1 MSVLGIGNYR
11 FENYGF
17 SGVPRKGQKPEGQG
31 DFPGF
36 QAKIPE
42 ENEEKRLEVSPEE
55 AQKKGEEE
63 DQEKTETKEDII
75 VKPDGSRVLVIT
87 SKMGDREITKSVKLP
102 DCSMGLPEKSS
113 EKSKISNGPNVYT
126 VYMEDEDMLYSGG
139 NGTGLSFYIKWAE
152 DSTEENPV
160 MVAKGVD
167 ENGEEFEQRIHI
179 KDINPNNA
187 TLVEMRALEAYTGV
201 EKNGGLSSLP
211 METGD
216 MGLNDRRNFMQMFK
230 KQISDM
236 ALLKQREAVAYY
248 EYSMRNYWDFLE
260 DRGNHY
266 RH

>member
-102 DCSMGLPEKSS
+102 DRSMGLPEKSS

-126 VYMEDEDMLYSGG
+126 VYMG
-139 NGTGLSFYIKWAE
+139 I
-152 DSTEENPV
+152 
-160 MVAKGVD
+160 
-167 ENGEEFEQRIHI
+167 
-179 KDINPNNA
+179 
-187 TLVEMRALEAYTGV
+187 
-201 EKNGGLSSLP
+201 
-211 METGD
+211 
-216 MGLNDRRNFMQMFK
+216 
-230 KQISDM
+230 
-236 ALLKQREAVAYY
+236 
-248 EYSMRNYWDFLE
+248 
-260 DRGNHY
+260 
-266 RH
+266 

>member
-1 MSVLGIGNYR
+1 MSVLGIGNHRY
-11 FENYGF
+11 ENYGYA
-17 SGVPRKGQKPEGQG
+17 GVHRRGQKPEGQG
-31 DFPGF
+31 DFQGF
-36 QAKIPE
+36 QAQKPQE
-42 ENEEKRLEVSPEE
+42 DGEKKLEVTPEE

-63 DQEKTETKEDII
+63 DQEKTETREDII
-75 VKPDGSRVLVIT
+75 ENPDGSRVLVLT
-87 SKMGDREITKSVKLP
+87 SKMGDRTITKSVKLP
-102 DCSMGLPEKSS
+102 DRPMGLPEKSS
-113 EKSKISNGPNVYT
+113 EKSKISSGPKVYT
-126 VYMEDEDMLYSGG
+126 VFMEDEDTLYSGG

-179 KDINPNNA
+179 NDINPSNA

-216 MGLNDRRNFMQMFK
+216 MGLNDRRNFMEMFK

-236 ALLKQREAVAYY
+236 ALLKQKAAAAYY
-248 EYSMRNYWDFLE
+248 EYSMRNYWDFME
-260 DRGNHY
+260 DRDKN
-266 RH
+266 

>member
-1 MSVLGIGNYR
+1 MSVLGIGKYG

-17 SGVPRKGQKPEGQG
+17 SGVHRRGQG
-31 DFPGF
+31 SEGKGDWKGF
-36 QAKIPE
+36 QAEKPKEDETKRKEITPE
-42 ENEEKRLEVSPEE
+42 Q
-55 AQKKGEEE
+55 AQRKGEDQE
-63 DQEKTETKEDII
+63 DQEKTETREDIV

-87 SKMGDREITKSVKLP
+87 SKVGDTVVTKSVKLP
-102 DCSMGLPEKSS
+102 DRPAELPEKSS
-113 EKSKISNGPNVYT
+113 KKQQTGNIPKTYT
-126 VYMEDEDMLYSGG
+126 VYMMDEDTLYSGG

-152 DSTEENPV
+152 DTTEDDPV

-179 KDINPNNA
+179 NDINPNNA

-211 METGD
+211 MGTGD
-216 MGLNDRRNFMQMFK
+216 MGLYDRRNFMQMFK
-230 KQISDM
+230 KQIADM
-236 ALLKQREAVAYY
+236 TLLKQRAAVSYY

-260 DRGNHY
+260 DNY

>member
-1 MSVLGIGNYR
+1 MSVLGIGNCGYGY
-11 FENYGF
+11 YGF
-17 SGVPRKGQKPEGQG
+17 SDVHRRGKKPEGQG
-31 DFPGF
+31 NFQGF
-36 QAKIPE
+36 QAKKPE

-63 DQEKTETKEDII
+63 DEEKTETREDII

-87 SKMGDREITKSVKLP
+87 SKMGDREITKSVKLS
-102 DCSMGLPEKSS
+102 DRTMGLPEKSS
-113 EKSKISNGPNVYT
+113 KKQQTDGGPKVYT
-126 VYMEDEDMLYSGG
+126 VYMMDEDMLYSGG
-139 NGTGLSFYIKWAE
+139 NGTGLSFYLKWAE

-179 KDINPNNA
+179 KDINPNYA

-201 EKNGGLSSLP
+201 EKNGRLSSLP

-236 ALLKQREAVAYY
+236 NLLKQRAAAAYY

-260 DRGNHY
+260 GKRDNY
-266 RH
+266 R